1 MTQRANWTRNHNQRI
16 LNKIVS
22 YCSWILVH
30 FISALLHISINGHGS
45 QPHHAANL
53 IRSILRSCVC
63 VRLCVRIL
71 RPPHFAAAARFRKFK
86 LCVCAHRLNHAN
98 CPRWI
103 AHGRSSAALAIL
115 GFDMIMWCA
124 HIHTHICVCGFHW
137 FWLHVIWFGIPKR
150 HRSPTE
156 NFDSVQLS
164 TKPGGAVNSGMA
176 RNLVLRDF

>member
-1 MTQRANWTRNHNQRI
+1 MTQRANWTRHHNHRI

-22 YCSWILVH
+22 YWSWILVH
-30 FISALLHISINGHGS
+30 FLSALLHISINGHGS

-124 HIHTHICVCGFHW
+124 HTHLCVW
-137 FWLHVIWFGIPKR
+137 FSLILTSCDLIRHSKTLSFPNRKFWFSPIVHKTRRSRKFRNNPK
-150 HRSPTE
+150 
-156 NFDSVQLS
+156 FSV
-164 TKPGGAVNSGMA
+164 AW
-176 RNLVLRDF
+176 